1 MKKELKYRLRRVVFL
16 YTPFILLV
24 TLIEMYAFVK
34 AGIFVF
40 Y

>member
-1 MKKELKYRLRRVVFL
+1 MKKEFKYRLRRVVFL

-24 TLIEMYAFVK
+24 TLIEIYAFVK

>member
-1 MKKELKYRLRRVVFL
+1 MKKELKYRLRRL
-16 YTPFILLV
+16 IFIYVPAVLGIA
-24 TLIEMYAFVK
+24 LIEMYAFVK